1 MAEKTELGDRV
12 KDKITGLK
20 GIVIGRYEYLYGCV
34 RMAVQPEEGKDGK
47 PIDTFVVDEPQ
58 LMLLKKGVIA
68 RPLKPAEEKK
78 EENRSHGLRDDPDVR
93 STPKR

>member
-1 MAEKTELGDRV
+1 MTEKIELGDRV

-20 GIVIGRYEYLYGCV
+20 GIVTARHEYLYGCL

-47 PIDTFVVDEPQ
+47 PIETFVVDEPQ
-58 LMLLKKGVIA
+58 LELLKKGVIVA
-68 RPLKPAEEKK
+68 KPTEEKK
-78 EENRSHGLRDDPDVR
+78 VEKTHGVRADPDVR